1 MITQIELKDIP
12 GRNCHFNNA
21 ISQEIL
27 QFHGSDWSAAEV
39 NIGKYKTTHS
49 AGAAYRN
56 AVKTLKVNVLVIER
70 EGRLFL
76 LKGGA

>member
-27 QFHGSDWSAAEV
+27 QFHGSDWPAAEV
-39 NIGKYKTTHS
+39 NIGKYKNSHS
-49 AGAAYRN
+49 ACAAYCK
-56 AVKTLKVNVLVIER
+56 AIDTLKVNIIATER